1 MAGWLMDGGRV
12 VSVKSG
18 LTPSS
23 QTPEGVQ
30 SQTARHSWLRGGL
43 AVSKFTPFHCV
54 QSGRF
59 WADADPQS
67 SAAAAAAAAKTRASG
82 RSSIIAL
89 RAFPLSGRERRGGEW
104 IVSLPST
111 CNICM
116 RARALFLRKIP
127 GQLIF
132 FSSAL
137 LCETVE

>member
-54 QSGRF
+54 QP

-67 SAAAAAAAAKTRASG
+67 SAVAAAAAAAKTRASG

-89 RAFPLSGRERRGGEW
+89 RAFPLSGRERWGGEW

-111 CNICM
+111 CNTCM

-132 FSSAL
+132 FSSVL
-137 LCETVE
+137 LCE